1 MQLSQISVQYLP
13 EADRLLMRVKST
25 AGELY
30 EVWLTRRLMLRW
42 WPHAQTVVQ
51 SLGVSVQSQR
61 LAPTSVPTPEA
72 KTMMAETAKQTV
84 LAGADFKTP
93 FDANAKTQPLGQEPL
108 LAVEVQMSVI
118 ASGAQK
124 QLRLIL
130 LDAQRRQVQLQLAEP
145 LAIAVRELLEQ
156 GLSKAQWG
164 LLLGEATGSRV
175 ELPEGVERVLN

>member
-42 WPHAQTVVQ
+42 WPHVQTVVQ
-51 SLGVSVQSQR
+51 GLGATGQAQR

-72 KTMMAETAKQTV
+72 KTMMAEAAKQTA

-93 FDANAKTQPLGQEPL
+93 FDASAKAQPLGKEPML
-108 LAVEVQMSVI
+108 VVEVQMSVI
-118 ASGAQK
+118 ASGAHK
-124 QLRLIL
+124 QLRLTL
-130 LDAQRRQVQLQLAEP
+130 LDAQKRQVQLQLAEP
-145 LAIAVRELLEQ
+145 LAIAVRELLEKAL
-156 GLSKAQWG
+156 GKAQWG

-175 ELPEGVERVLN
+175 ELPEGAERVLN